1 MVARAAIPVVLL
13 SAAAVVGSFVDTFA
27 SRPALLSSA
36 SPQRSAAVRAV
47 ATSDSLKLP
56 TPLDAIKRLT
66 SNEARELQ
74 RELLELALEQDPQ
87 VVFQRSLDLGRALQ
101 TVGTETISGLSTSA
115 TLPEPPVILRRM
127 CEELGATY
135 VKLGQFI
142 ASSPTLFPPE
152 YVQEFQKCLDATP
165 PMPWSDVKPLVEAEL
180 GRPLGAV
187 YASVEETPLAA
198 ASIAQV
204 HAAKLLS
211 GEDVVIKVQKK
222 GVQGSLKADLDLLY
236 ANARVLQLLGVV
248 TAELSD
254 VVSTL
259 RGAILEE
266 IDFELEATRT
276 EQFATFLGRSPELAG
291 AVTVPK
297 VYREASAKRI
307 LTLERLYG
315 VPLID
320 LDSVRKYQPEPELA
334 LIVALNTWVSSV
346 LTNEWFHADV
356 HAGNL
361 LVLTDGRV
369 AFIDFGIVGNIPA
382 STAEGML
389 DFVRAFPL
397 GDMAGVG
404 AALEKMGFT
413 KELSEAQ
420 SAAFAADLG
429 EVFASID
436 SMTADIMTTTAGG
449 AGTAADAID
458 ETQLNRAVA
467 AVARVAEGY
476 GIRFPREFALLI
488 KQVLYF
494 DRYTSLLA
502 PGLDV
507 MNDERLSMNR
517 PPARAAGAD
526 DVGEVVEAE
535 VLPPE
540 ALPPS
545 EA

>member
-1 MVARAAIPVVLL
+1 M
-13 SAAAVVGSFVDTFA
+13 
-27 SRPALLSSA
+27 
-36 SPQRSAAVRAV
+36 RAV
-47 ATSDSLKLP
+47 ARSPPSSPSLPPLP
-56 TPLDAIKRLT
+56 SPVDLLQRLT
-66 SNEARELQ
+66 SKEAFELR
-74 RELLELALEQDPQ
+74 RELLELAIEQDLQ
-87 VVFQRSLDLGRALQ
+87 VVFRRSIDLARAVR
-101 TVGTETISGLSTSA
+101 TVGGEAAVAAVNNNASA
-115 TLPEPPVILRRM
+115 PLLLRRL

-152 YVQEFQKCLDATP
+152 YVQEFQKTLDQTP
-165 PMPWSDVKPLVEAEL
+165 PMPWSVVKPLIEEEL
-180 GRPLGAV
+180 GKPLEQV
-187 YASVEETPLAA
+187 YSSVEQTPLAA

-204 HAAKLLS
+204 HAAKLRT
-211 GEDVVIKVQKK
+211 GEDVVIKVQKR

-254 VVSTL
+254 VVATL

-266 IDFELEATRT
+266 IDFTLEATRT
-276 EQFATFLGRSPELAG
+276 EQFATFLARSPELQG
-291 AVTVPK
+291 LVTVPA
-297 VYREASAKRI
+297 VYRQASAKRV

-315 VPLID
+315 VALSD
-320 LDSVRKYQPEPELA
+320 LESVRQYAPQPELA

-369 AFIDFGIVGNIPA
+369 AFIDFGIVGSIPRT
-382 STAEGML
+382 TANAML

-404 AALEKMGFT
+404 LALEQMGFT
-413 KELSEAQ
+413 KELSAQQ

-429 EVFASID
+429 EVFSSID
-436 SMTADIMTTTAGG
+436 SM
-449 AGTAADAID
+449 AADAASAGGGIAAGVVD

-467 AVARVAEGY
+467 AVGRVAEGY

-494 DRYTSLLA
+494 DRYTTLLA

-507 MNDERLSMNR
+507 LNDERLSMNR
-517 PPARAAGAD
+517 PPAGTT
-526 DVGEVVEAE
+526 VVETEAEAEVFVLPE

-540 ALPPS
+540 
-545 EA
+545 